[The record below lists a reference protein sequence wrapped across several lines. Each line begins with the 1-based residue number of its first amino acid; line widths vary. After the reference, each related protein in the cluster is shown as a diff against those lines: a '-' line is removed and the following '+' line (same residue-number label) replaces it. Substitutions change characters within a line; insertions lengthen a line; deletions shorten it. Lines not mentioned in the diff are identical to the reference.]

1 MIIDCALLYDSDH
14 RKRCMRE
21 ESCESNI
28 RLIIDKLLI
37 VLILF
42 DPFFLRDKEDSI
54 FFLFWLNF
62 YPRMNGRW
70 SCWAHL
76 FCPHFDTMVYLVSIN
91 QSN

>member
-28 RLIIDKLLI
+28 RVIIDKLLI

-42 DPFFLRDKEDSI
+42 FPFFLRDKVDSI
-54 FFLFWLNF
+54 FFVLVESLST
-62 YPRMNGRW
+62 YERK
-70 SCWAHL
+70 
-76 FCPHFDTMVYLVSIN
+76 MVLLGAPFLSTF
-91 QSN
+91 

>member
-37 VLILF
+37 VLILLF
-42 DPFFLRDKEDSI
+42 PFFLRNKVDSI
-54 FFLFWLNF
+54 FFVLVESLST
-62 YPRMNGRW
+62 YERK
-70 SCWAHL
+70 
-76 FCPHFDTMVYLVSIN
+76 MVLLGAPFLSTF
-91 QSN
+91 